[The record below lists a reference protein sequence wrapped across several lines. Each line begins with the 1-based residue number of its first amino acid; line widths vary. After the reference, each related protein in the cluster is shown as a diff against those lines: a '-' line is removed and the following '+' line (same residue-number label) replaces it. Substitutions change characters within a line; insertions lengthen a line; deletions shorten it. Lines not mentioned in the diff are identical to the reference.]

1 MLDKLKGNKKNS
13 KDTPPDLRKPDEESG
28 DVGGKIKDLV
38 GKMSGKK
45 NEKKDVKA
53 SDDSPRKMPR
63 PMPKPR
69 IKPKPVDGSKPKL
82 KPKVTPK
89 KRSGGAAGLA
99 SGGFGRKIPDDDQKT
114 LIGAVVFGV
123 ILIVLIA
130 SLYYFLVYQPYQQTM
145 QEAKDIKIGE
155 IESYFKGPLATDPQK
170 TTLLDQINGATTPEE
185 VLAVDVLGPA
195 TKSWRVYQTQQIKT
209 KKDKFG
215 RVVVVYSTDS
225 TQPITENQSPAS
237 ETKKDIIMKVADAQ
251 AFVKQ
256 ADATV
261 LANMEIQTPDTVAV
275 PIMISRLQAA
285 GGLISVGNMV
295 DVYVKTTGDAAAPA
309 NNTTNET
316 AAPAPVESSTPKIS
330 GATVLAILR
339 AKDSGT
345 IDATLLNRQSL
356 SINDMSS
363 VSESSRTSTTD
374 VEQLLRAAASGGF
387 NQAET
392 SALLQNYGI
401 KLSDYERSSNL
412 GELDA
417 NYLVLL
423 EVPREDVL
431 FLIQSSESIIL
442 TVPTQQ
448 APNWMIKELRTIY
461 G

>member
-1 MLDKLKGNKKNS
+1 
-13 KDTPPDLRKPDEESG
+13 
-28 DVGGKIKDLV
+28 
-38 GKMSGKK
+38 
-45 NEKKDVKA
+45 
-53 SDDSPRKMPR
+53 
-63 PMPKPR
+63 
-69 IKPKPVDGSKPKL
+69 
-82 KPKVTPK
+82 
-89 KRSGGAAGLA
+89 
-99 SGGFGRKIPDDDQKT
+99 
-114 LIGAVVFGV
+114 
-123 ILIVLIA
+123 
-130 SLYYFLVYQPYQQTM
+130 M
-145 QEAKDIKIGE
+145 QGAKDIKIGE

-215 RVVVVYSTDS
+215 RVVVAYSTDS
-225 TQPITENQSPAS
+225 TQPITDNQNPSS
-237 ETKKDIIMKVADAQ
+237 ETKKDIIMKVSDAQ

-316 AAPAPVESSTPKIS
+316 APAPVESSTPKIS

-356 SINDMSS
+356 SINDISS
-363 VSESSRTSTTD
+363 VSESSRTTTTD

>member
-145 QEAKDIKIGE
+145 QEAKDIKFGE

-170 TTLLDQINGATTPEE
+170 TVLLDQINGATTPEE

-209 KKDKFG
+209 KKDTFG

-251 AFVKQ
+251 TFVKQ

-316 AAPAPVESSTPKIS
+316 VPAPVESSTPKIS